1 MDKLIKIHEVSV
13 QYDIT
18 ARALKYYEDMG
29 LIKST
34 KSDDYAYRLYDE
46 NAIKRLEQ
54 ILILRKLNIKIK
66 DIQKIFHTESSEVV
80 LKILG
85 QKVTDIDD
93 EVALLQELK
102 EIVIEFIRQ
111 IEQFDFHNDSD
122 VKLLYE
128 KAKEVERQ
136 LVNVDYGG
144 NPSNIKRLV
153 DVTEKLEKRPDVRI
167 IQLPNCR
174 MITSGNGD
182 KATLKRFDKLWSG
195 LDAKRKDRFFPRDF
209 MWWDEERNASI
220 WWYAIEDWVTETDT
234 KGFEIFDFEG
244 GFYAAAICR
253 QDDYI
258 DGTRVYEGIK
268 AWVSEH
274 DAFELDERL
283 GRRHLWHVVG
293 SQYTDKG
300 LGYRQLEIF
309 VPMKLLGTGSKLTF
323 PDQYQQ

>member
-1 MDKLIKIHEVSV
+1 MTGEVNMGKLIKIHEVSV

-29 LIKST
+29 LIQST

-66 DIQKIFHTESSEVV
+66 DIQKIFKSESSEVV
-80 LKILG
+80 LAILS

-93 EVALLQELK
+93 EVALLHELK
-102 EIVIEFIRQ
+102 EIIIDFIRQ

-128 KAKEVERQ
+128 KAREVERQ
-136 LVNVDYGG
+136 LVNVDYSG
-144 NPSNIKRLV
+144 NPSIVNRLI
-153 DVTEKLEKRPDVRI
+153 DVTEKLEKKPDVRI
-167 IQLPNCR
+167 VELPNCR

-182 KATLKRFDKLWSG
+182 KEMLKRFDKLWSG
-195 LDAKRKDRFFPRDF
+195 LDMKRKDRFFPRDF
-209 MWWDEERNASI
+209 MWWDEERKVSI
-220 WWYAIEDWVTETDT
+220 WWYAIEDWVTDRDT

-253 QDDYI
+253 QDDYS

-268 AWVSEH
+268 TWVTEH
-274 DAFELDERL
+274 ASFDLDERV

-293 SQYTDKG
+293 SRDTDKK

-309 VPMKLLGTGSKLTF
+309 VPIKLVVTGRK
-323 PDQYQQ
+323 